1 MDIKNIKSEFP
12 IFKQKINGKPLVYLD
27 SANSSQ
33 KPKAVIDRLSN
44 FYETEF
50 SNVGRSVHTLA
61 VKATNRF
68 EATRDMLKKYFNA
81 QHREEIIF
89 TKGAT
94 ESINLVASSFGEK
107 YIKEGDEILITELEH
122 HSNYVPWH
130 FLRKNKGAVIKFAPI
145 NKNGEVE
152 IDEIKKLITSRTKII
167 AITHI
172 SNVTGA
178 IMPLKKIIELAKEKK
193 IPVLVDGTQG
203 APHLKLDMQD
213 LGCDFY
219 AISCH
224 KMYGPN
230 GLGILYAKKK
240 WLDELPPYQGGGGM
254 IDEVKKEGISYA
266 STPTKFEAG
275 TMQTAEVVAFAEA
288 IKFIENLG
296 IENIEEHENKILEY
310 GIEKLIHISSVGAN
324 TSSISK
330 YQSTKG
336 AGEEILIKNF
346 PSAIII
352 RPSIVF
358 GPGDGFYNVQS
369 KIVKMS
375 PIVPMFGGGQN
386 KFQPI
391 YIKDL
396 VNGIMAI
403 LNNNDNQAR
412 IYEFGGPEILTME
425 EVYKLILKT
434 LKINRVLIPAPI
446 FAANFIATFLQL
458 LPNPIITRDLVKA
471 LKFDNI
477 ISETKNTIQSL
488 GIEPKPSELIVP
500 TYLK

>member
-1 MDIKNIKSEFP
+1 MDIKNLKSEFP

-33 KPKAVIDRLSN
+33 KPKTVIDRLSN

-68 EATRDMLKKYFNA
+68 EATRDMFKKYCNA

-152 IDEIKKLITSRTKII
+152 IDEIKKLISNKTKII

-178 IMPLKKIIELAKEKK
+178 VMPIKKIVDMAKEKN

-203 APHLKLDMQD
+203 APHMHIDMQD

-219 AISCH
+219 VISCH

-230 GLGILYAKKK
+230 GLGVLYAKKK
-240 WLDELPPYQGGGGM
+240 WLDDLPPYQGGGGM
-254 IDEVKKEGISYA
+254 IDDVNKDNITFA
-266 STPTKFEAG
+266 DAPTKFEAG

-288 IKFIENLG
+288 INFIEKLG
-296 IENIEEHENKILEY
+296 IKNIAAHENEVLEY
-310 GIEKLIHISSVGAN
+310 GFEKLKKNNSINIIGSPKNRGSVLCFTIKGIH
-324 TSSISK
+324 
-330 YQSTKG
+330 
-336 AGEEILIKNF
+336 
-346 PSAIII
+346 PH
-352 RPSIVF
+352 
-358 GPGDGFYNVQS
+358 D
-369 KIVKMS
+369 
-375 PIVPMFGGGQN
+375 
-386 KFQPI
+386 
-391 YIKDL
+391 
-396 VNGIMAI
+396 
-403 LNNNDNQAR
+403 
-412 IYEFGGPEILTME
+412 
-425 EVYKLILKT
+425 
-434 LKINRVLIPAPI
+434 
-446 FAANFIATFLQL
+446 IATILDDDGVAIRAGHHCCQIL
-458 LPNPIITRDLVKA
+458 HDK
-471 LKFDNI
+471 
-477 ISETKNTIQSL
+477 L
-488 GIEPKPSELIVP
+488 GIAATARASIGVYNTKEDIDILCKAIDNCKKVFQI
-500 TYLK
+500 

>member
-1 MDIKNIKSEFP
+1 MDIKNLKPEFP

-68 EATRDMLKKYFNA
+68 EATRDILKKYLNA
-81 QHREEIIF
+81 KYREEIIF

-130 FLRKNKGAVIKFAPI
+130 FLRKNKKAVIKFAPV

-152 IDEIKKLITSRTKII
+152 IDEIKKLISNKTKII

-178 IMPLKKIIELAKEKK
+178 VMPIKKIVDIAKEKN

-203 APHLKLDMQD
+203 APHMKIDMQD

-219 AISCH
+219 VISCH

-230 GLGILYAKKK
+230 GLGVLYAKKK
-240 WLDELPPYQGGGGM
+240 WLDDLPPYQGGGGM
-254 IDEVKKEGISYA
+254 IDEVKKDNITFA
-266 STPTKFEAG
+266 DAPTKFEAG
-275 TMQTAEVVAFAEA
+275 TLQTAEVVAFAES
-288 IKFIENLG
+288 INFIEKLG
-296 IENIEEHENKILEY
+296 IENIAAHENQILEY
-310 GIEKLIHISSVGAN
+310 GYEKLKKNNSINLIGNPKNRGSVLCFTIKGIH
-324 TSSISK
+324 
-330 YQSTKG
+330 
-336 AGEEILIKNF
+336 
-346 PSAIII
+346 PH
-352 RPSIVF
+352 
-358 GPGDGFYNVQS
+358 D
-369 KIVKMS
+369 
-375 PIVPMFGGGQN
+375 
-386 KFQPI
+386 
-391 YIKDL
+391 
-396 VNGIMAI
+396 
-403 LNNNDNQAR
+403 
-412 IYEFGGPEILTME
+412 
-425 EVYKLILKT
+425 
-434 LKINRVLIPAPI
+434 
-446 FAANFIATFLQL
+446 IATILDDDGVAIRAGHHCCQIL
-458 LPNPIITRDLVKA
+458 HEK
-471 LKFDNI
+471 
-477 ISETKNTIQSL
+477 L
-488 GIEPKPSELIVP
+488 GIAATARASIGVYNTKEDIDILCKAIDNCKKVFQ
-500 TYLK
+500 T